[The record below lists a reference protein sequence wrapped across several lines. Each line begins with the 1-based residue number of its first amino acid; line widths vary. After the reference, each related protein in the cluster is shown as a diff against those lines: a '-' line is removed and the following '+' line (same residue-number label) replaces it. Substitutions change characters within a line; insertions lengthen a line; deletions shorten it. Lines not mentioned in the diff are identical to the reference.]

1 MTTPVNDD
9 LRLTL
14 GTLRQAA
21 QDRNYATLQ
30 GALESLLGSLDYF
43 YGLQVALQQAEPVLP
58 AFESAHPEATW
69 ARGLLVWLASY
80 GVAPADLPH
89 AAGLPHSSPGAANFI
104 SALID
109 LARSAE
115 RKTPLENRLRF
126 LATAFTH
133 LILADLA
140 VYWYGENP
148 DAWVLQQAH
157 GDDLDEETGLPIR
170 QALYQLF
177 WLDEVVAARDT
188 ALWLKLA
195 ATLEDRLTRG

>member
-1 MTTPVNDD
+1 MTDE

-21 QDRNYATLQ
+21 QNRNYATLQ
-30 GALESLLGSLDYF
+30 GALETLLGHLDYF
-43 YGLQVALQQAEPVLP
+43 YGLQLALQQAEPVLP
-58 AFESAHPEATW
+58 TFESAHPEAAW

-89 AAGLPHSSPGAANFI
+89 AAGLPHPSPGAANFI

-115 RKTPLENRLRF
+115 RKTPLENRIRF

-148 DAWVLQQAH
+148 DAWALQQAH
-157 GDDLDEETGLPIR
+157 GDETDQETGLPIR
-170 QALYQLF
+170 QVLYHLF
-177 WLDEVVAARDT
+177 WLDEAVAARDT
-188 ALWLKLA
+188 ALWLALA
-195 ATLEDRLTRG
+195 DALEACLGRG